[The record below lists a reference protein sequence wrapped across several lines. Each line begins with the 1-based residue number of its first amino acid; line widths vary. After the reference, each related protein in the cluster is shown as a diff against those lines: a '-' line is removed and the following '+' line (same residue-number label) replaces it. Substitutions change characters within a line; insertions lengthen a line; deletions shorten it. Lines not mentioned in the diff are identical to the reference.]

1 MQDSGPPTW
10 DELPAESRQKIILM
24 LGRIA
29 YCRLQAAPMAK
40 EPDVDR
46 KAAVGA
52 GAAAIR

>member
-1 MQDSGPPTW
+1 MRDSGPPTW
-10 DELPAESRQKIILM
+10 DQLPAESRQKIILM

-29 YCRLQAAPMAK
+29 YCRLQAAPMAQ
-40 EPDVDR
+40 EPNDDR